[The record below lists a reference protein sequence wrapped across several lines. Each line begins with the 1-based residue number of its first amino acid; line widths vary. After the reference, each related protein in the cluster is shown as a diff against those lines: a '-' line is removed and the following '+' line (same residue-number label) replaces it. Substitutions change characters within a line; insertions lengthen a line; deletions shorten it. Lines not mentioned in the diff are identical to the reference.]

1 MRTAIDSMILVLV
14 AFASCTPASRSD
26 TPGRGAAT
34 DDGGEPA
41 AAFALAASAQ
51 PTPVAPTAA
60 SAATSATAPPS
71 APAGPCPEDMVDVGL
86 ACIDRYE
93 APNKKGEKPI
103 LMQSSDDG
111 QKWCADRGKRLCNE
125 DEWVRACK
133 GPKGS
138 RYPYGAK
145 FESGRCNDVGKFIAP
160 SWKTLGSWPSDA
172 AKAEVAKLD
181 QSEPSGTREG
191 CVSAEGVFDL
201 TGNAAEWVVRTRE
214 NETNYSHV
222 VKGCFW
228 GRCFRVPHEPE
239 CDYVNFAHPA
249 GFRSYEM
256 GIRCCKTKEKTP

>member
-1 MRTAIDSMILVLV
+1 MRTALDLAMLVLLGFV
-14 AFASCTPASRSD
+14 SCTPASPSD
-26 TPGRGAAT
+26 TPAQSAP
-34 DDGGEPA
+34 DDTTGPA
-41 AAFALAASAQ
+41 AVAALAASSPPSAAVSAS
-51 PTPVAPTAA
+51 TPAPSA
-60 SAATSATAPPS
+60 SAST

-86 ACIDRYE
+86 ACIDRFE

-111 QKWCADRGKRLCNE
+111 QKWCEERGKRLCNE

-172 AKAEVAKLD
+172 AKAEVQKLD
-181 QSEPSGTREG
+181 QSEASGTREG

-201 TGNAAEWVVRTRE
+201 TGNVAEWVVRTRE
-214 NETNYSHV
+214 NVTNYSHV

-256 GIRCCKTKEKTP
+256 GIRCCKSKEKTP